1 MKLLVSGR
9 VTDQDTG
16 AGVANVEVEVMDKDL
31 VFDDRLG
38 NTTTAS
44 DGTYCVEVDSE
55 AGRDLIESRPD
66 VYIQVRPLGA
76 RRDRILGSTRNRAL
90 RNVESDVQVD
100 LEIPHDTLV
109 EVGLVSEDT

>member
-16 AGVANVEVEVMDKDL
+16 AGVANLEVEVMDRDL
-31 VFDDRLG
+31 MFDDRLG

-44 DGTYCVEVDSE
+44 DGAYCVEVDSE
-55 AGRDLIESRPD
+55 AGRDLIESKPD

-76 RRDRILGSTRNRAL
+76 KRDRILGSTRSRAL
-90 RNVESDVQVD
+90 RNVEGDVQVD

-109 EVGLVSEDT
+109 EAGLADD